1 MRSGI
6 SYWQKGSSNWGAA
19 INILQ
24 QGELMNAES
33 LPITRNLST
42 SYTLSIITALLMT
55 GASLMGLLLPPVI
68 YPTEAIRQS
77 SVATDVVN
85 LLVVLPILFG
95 SMALTRRN
103 RLIGLLFWP
112 GALFIIT
119 YHYLAYTFIV
129 PFIWQSIA
137 YLTLVL
143 LSTYTIYKL
152 LSSLDS
158 RSIQKQLAGKV
169 PERFAGGVLAGF
181 GFLFF
186 VWRGILMVQSLI
198 GSTVLSRPE
207 FGTAIAD
214 VLLAPAWVIVGVS
227 LWRKQ
232 AFGYAA
238 GAGLL
243 FQFSM
248 LFIGLFVYF
257 ALQPVLAD
265 VPFPVNDFVAVLTM
279 SLVCFIP
286 FGLFVRGVFRAHYDP
301 RR

>member
-6 SYWQKGSSNWGAA
+6 SCWLRGSSNWGAA

-24 QGELMNAES
+24 QGEMMKAAS

-42 SYTLSIITALLMT
+42 SSTFSIITALLMT
-55 GASLMGLLLPPVI
+55 GASMTGLLLPSVV
-68 YPTEAIRQS
+68 YPTDAIRQS

-85 LLVVLPILFG
+85 LFIVLPILFG
-95 SMALTRRN
+95 SMVLARRN
-103 RLIGLLFWP
+103 SLMGLLFWP

-119 YHYLAYTFIV
+119 YHYLAYMFIV
-129 PFIWQSIA
+129 LFTWQSTA
-137 YLTLVL
+137 YLALVL

-152 LSSLDS
+152 LSSLDFL
-158 RSIQKQLAGKV
+158 SIQKQLAGKV
-169 PERFAGGVLAGF
+169 PERFAGGVLFGF
-181 GFLFF
+181 GVLFF
-186 VWRGILMVQSLI
+186 VWRGILVVQSLI
-198 GSTVLSRPE
+198 GSTVLSDPE

-238 GAGLL
+238 GTGLL

-257 ALQPVLAD
+257 ALQTLLAG
-265 VPFPVNDFVAVLTM
+265 VPFPVNDFVAVFTM

-286 FGLFVRGVFRAHYDP
+286 FGLFVRGVFRASS
-301 RR
+301 